1 MSTPQHIVCVFE
13 RGTLG
18 VIGRYATEGE
28 AARAMRGAGPTA
40 HVVVDGELSKTHHAM
55 SGLDERRI
63 ERALDAGTHPA
74 LPLARYAVAPTP
86 APVEPPAPA
95 APAEPPAPVEAA
107 HEEQPAADEPEAEEE
122 PAGPSLD
129 EVAELVAQALR
140 SAGTQRALA
149 AAIGTSGASLSMMAR
164 GQRAAPAGVLE
175 ALRAYVASPP
185 TPPPQPARE
194 GASLLERAAALAGS
208 MPALAKALG
217 RDLSALYRARQADH
231 CSPALAE
238 ALRAYV
244 EGPSR
249 VEAPAEPAADEEPE
263 EALAPEAEA
272 PRAAPVEAEAKQ
284 PAPRVLHVPAR
295 APAGA
300 DSAVTLR
307 LEREDAARL
316 YRLLAGS
323 GEQALRLALA
333 DALLGAA

>member
-40 HVVVDGELSKTHHAM
+40 HVVLDGELLKTHHAM
-55 SGLDERRI
+55 SATDERRI
-63 ERALDAGTHPA
+63 ERALEAGTHPA
-74 LPLARYAVAPTP
+74 LPLARYAAPAPATAPEPPAVP
-86 APVEPPAPA
+86 APVESPAAPEEQPEAAPAATEQPADEAPEEPSLAEVARLTEVALRTAGTQRVLAEALGVSEATACRAAKGTRRVNAAFVDALRAYVERHPAPPAPA
-95 APAEPPAPVEAA
+95 PEGAA
-107 HEEQPAADEPEAEEE
+107 ALFKQAVDQ
-122 PAGPSLD
+122 AGSIHL
-129 EVAELVAQALR
+129 
-140 SAGTQRALA
+140 LA
-149 AAIGTSGASLSMMAR
+149 AAIGRDPSGIF
-164 GQRAAPAGVLE
+164 
-175 ALRAYVASPP
+175 
-185 TPPPQPARE
+185 
-194 GASLLERAAALAGS
+194 
-208 MPALAKALG
+208 
-217 RDLSALYRARQADH
+217 RARAQDSY
-231 CSPALAE
+231 SPALVE

-244 EGPSR
+244 EGPAR
-249 VEAPAEPAADEEPE
+249 VEAPAEPTADEEPE
-263 EALAPEAEA
+263 GALAPEVEA

-323 GEQALRLALA
+323 GEQVLRLALA